1 MSPQIADWCQNESK
15 IDHHHNPVPFLTT
28 RQLPIGWSSLTV
40 VLPDTELYDKALL
53 FHENASG
60 NVTALLDTGNNWV
73 GISSD
78 HTSENGSSFS
88 PI

>member
-1 MSPQIADWCQNESK
+1 M
-15 IDHHHNPVPFLTT
+15 
-28 RQLPIGWSSLTV
+28 

-60 NVTALLDTGNNWV
+60 NVAALLDTGNNWV